1 MMQQMG
7 EYAPFIDPEVILAVN
22 RIFLGASLIL
32 ALLIIFPSL
41 LSARIDDGYSS
52 YTIVFIPLFI
62 VDAFILILA
71 LIAPTNSHEDGEEPP
86 LQSERNKRIVIKLA
100 VVVYVSLFI
109 VFQFL
114 LCAKLDSI
122 ISLDWWAVFTPYLI
136 LEGINLIHILIT
148 TIFECREP
156 IYDHTGNTETAT
168 SRSRSYLEVLSI
180 TINNFTFFI
189 IRIAQLIL
197 IIIKI
202 RGSDMDWSV
211 VFTPTWILGGIEV
224 ITLAIG
230 YMVARKSAKP
240 EVYHLA
246 VFKIV
251 SFLIWGGLFFTF
263 IGLLVSRLNT
273 GVPKFAVVL
282 IPVFIVLGLLFCCFC
297 CCLPCAFGMARQSL
311 QEEMAGDVPMEVTVV
326 DSDHLIIA
334 SS

>member
-1 MMQQMG
+1 MMQKMG

-22 RIFLGASLIL
+22 RIFLGASFIL
-32 ALLIIFPSL
+32 ALLIIFASL

-62 VDAFILILA
+62 VDALILILA

-86 LQSERNKRIVIKLA
+86 LQTERNKRIVIKLA

-156 IYDHTGNTETAT
+156 IYDQTGNTETAT
-168 SRSRSYLEVLSI
+168 SRSRSFLEVLSI
-180 TINNFTFFI
+180 TMNNFTFFM
-189 IRIAQLIL
+189 IRIAQFIL

-202 RGSDMDWSV
+202 RGSDMNWSL

-230 YMVARKSAKP
+230 YIVSRKSAKP
-240 EVYHLA
+240 EVR
-246 VFKIV
+246 VRVWV
-251 SFLIWGGLFFTF
+251 SLLVTF

-297 CCLPCAFGMARQSL
+297 CCLPCAFGMARQSF